1 MSNHSTAAEES
12 ANTGLCGARGV
23 CGGRRGGVDEGDED
37 ADAEDENGEDVDD
50 GDFTAAGKA
59 GGRERASATTLS
71 LPVMCWI
78 SEVYS
83 AMYERCLVCLGVLGA
98 DDDSTVVSG
107 R

>member
-12 ANTGLCGARGV
+12 ANTGPCGARGV
-23 CGGRRGGVDEGDED
+23 CGGRGGGVDDGEGDG
-37 ADAEDENGEDVDD
+37 EDEDD
-50 GDFTAAGKA
+50 SGDDSIAAGTA

-98 DDDSTVVSG
+98 DDESTVVSG